1 MSWSKP
7 LTRLGFI
14 VLTLGTPI
22 VLSACTLTPVYSG
35 AMAESPSM
43 NLAFAKPRTRLEQII
58 YQDLSFRLG
67 STDSATA
74 PLVTV
79 SVSSSAGDMTLSA
92 TSNPSK
98 PVEVFATATMTITPR
113 DGSDS
118 KVQTIT
124 RKASATYTRNS
135 QVLAD
140 KSAEIEAAERAAKAV
155 AESLRLAVLA
165 ERSR

>member
-7 LTRLGFI
+7 LTRLGLI
-14 VLTLGTPI
+14 VLTLGTPV

-43 NLAFAKPRTRLEQII
+43 NLAFAKPRNRLEQVI

-67 STDSATA
+67 STDSITA
-74 PLVTV
+74 PLVTI
-79 SVSSSAGDMTLSA
+79 SVSSYSGDATLSA
-92 TSNPSK
+92 TTNPSK
-98 PVEVFATATMTITPR
+98 PVEAFVTATMTITPR
-113 DGSDS
+113 DGSDT

-124 RKASATYTRNS
+124 RKASANYTRNG

-140 KSAEIEAAERAAKAV
+140 KAAEVEAAERAARAV

-165 ERSR
+165 ELSR